1 MDVPADRS
9 RPTSAPPLLP
19 TLREAARSPT
29 SAAAHR
35 GGPAAALS
43 APDQWHR
50 LAGGRAGPLAA
61 GRKPADGPDAHHDL
75 ALANVMVDKQ
85 GQVWLVDLLSQPVTR
100 PAQALVTAALRRR
113 DSPPAFRA
121 RRG

>member
-9 RPTSAPPLLP
+9 RPTSAPPLHP

-50 LAGGRAGPLAA
+50 LAGA
-61 GRKPADGPDAHHDL
+61 
-75 ALANVMVDKQ
+75 
-85 GQVWLVDLLSQPVTR
+85 
-100 PAQALVTAALRRR
+100 ALVLWQQVTSLRTARTPTTTWR
-113 DSPPAFRA
+113 
-121 RRG
+121 